1 MSSVTEFANAYRK
14 LGRPKSWSKNT
25 LSLSYA
31 TFSLEVSEAI
41 QSLRDSKAGQFV
53 ELVVNGDD
61 LSPKDFISSK
71 SWETLSFTFT
81 VDRSGA
87 VQIFQDFEELM
98 DLSKSFVRKPL
109 PPHFYLIDDDILS
122 SEEPI
127 DKRVKALQGISGLI
141 VYLADIAHYHDEK
154 GCDEYK
160 LVFVADDGAKGER
173 AITLQ
178 PYLDIDFLSYEIGTD
193 LLDSLQS
200 ANLDSNP
207 HLTKER
213 SIFRSSLIEYL
224 SGFAGGKERFKAL
237 LSTWANFR
245 ELYENNLAT
254 YLSGFSFHKAKQEV
268 ATAQLSI
275 ADQMSKV
282 ISDMSGKI
290 LSVPISL
297 AAVIAISKADGVL
310 ESTILVIG
318 IMLASALL
326 AETLAAQKLQYERI
340 KHSRVIM
347 FESHQ
352 QKLMQYPEDLRILL
366 AEATTG
372 LSKNEKK
379 LRRSL
384 GALRLISWLPA
395 LAAISLHGYLY
406 QDNLMTSWVTV
417 KDLCVAAFKFALC
430 AIHLQ

>member
-1 MSSVTEFANAYRK
+1 MSSVIKFASAYRK
-14 LGRPKSWSKNT
+14 LGCPKSWIKNT
-25 LSLSYA
+25 LSLSCA
-31 TFSLEVSEAI
+31 TFSLDVSEAI
-41 QSLRDSKAGQFV
+41 EILRDSRAGQFV
-53 ELVVNGDD
+53 ELIVNGEE
-61 LSPKDFISSK
+61 LNPKNFINSS
-71 SWETLSFTFT
+71 SWGTLSFTFT
-81 VDRSGA
+81 VDRSGE
-87 VQIFQDFEELM
+87 VQIFQNFEELM
-98 DLSKSFVRKPL
+98 ELSKSFVRKPL
-109 PPHFYLIDDDILS
+109 PLHFYLIDDDILS

-160 LVFVADDGAKGER
+160 LVFVADDSAKGER

-178 PYLDIDFLSYEIGTD
+178 PYLDIEFLSYAIGTN

-237 LSTWANFR
+237 LSTWARFR

-282 ISDMSGKI
+282 ISDISGKI

-297 AAVIAISKADGVL
+297 AVVIAISKADGVL
-310 ESTILVIG
+310 ESTILVLG
-318 IMLASALL
+318 IVLASALL
-326 AETLAAQKLQYERI
+326 AETLAAQELQYERI
-340 KHSRVIM
+340 KHSRIIM

-352 QKLMQYPEDLRILL
+352 QKLMQYPEDLRKFL

-384 GALRLISWLPA
+384 GTLRLISWLPG

-406 QDNLMTSWVTV
+406 QEDLMTSWVKV
-417 KDLCVAAFKFALC
+417 KGLCVTAFKFVLC
-430 AIHLQ
+430 VIYPP

>member
-1 MSSVTEFANAYRK
+1 MSSVIAFAEAYRK

-25 LSLSYA
+25 LS
-31 TFSLEVSEAI
+31 FSCTDYSLDIGEAVE
-41 QSLRDSKAGQFV
+41 SLRDSKAGQLV
-53 ELVVNGDD
+53 ELIIDGDD
-61 LSPKDFISSK
+61 LSPKEFRSS
-71 SWETLSFTFT
+71 SPWATLSFTFT

-87 VQIFQDFEELM
+87 VQVFQNFEELM
-98 DLSKSFVRKPL
+98 GLSKSFVRKPL
-109 PPHFYLIDDDILS
+109 PPHFYLIDDNVLS

-127 DKRVKALQGISGLI
+127 DTRVKALQGICGLI
-141 VYLADIAHYHDEK
+141 VYLADLAHYHDEK

-173 AITLQ
+173 AVTLQ
-178 PYLDIDFLSYEIGTD
+178 PYLDTEFLSYEIGTE
-193 LLDSLQS
+193 LLDSLQNG
-200 ANLDSNP
+200 NLDNNP

-213 SIFRSSLIEYL
+213 SIFRSTLIEYL

-237 LSTWANFR
+237 LSTWAKFR

-268 ATAQLSI
+268 AAAQLTI

-282 ISDMSGKI
+282 VSDISGKI

-297 AAVIAISKADGVL
+297 AVVIAIAKADGIL

-318 IMLASALL
+318 ITLASALI
-326 AETLAAQKLQYERI
+326 AETLSAQKLQYERI
-340 KHSRVIM
+340 KHSRTMI

-352 QKLMQYPEDLRILL
+352 QKLIQYPPDLRKFLV
-366 AEATTG
+366 EATSS
-372 LSKNEKK
+372 LHKNEKK

-384 GALRLISWLPA
+384 RTLRSISWIPA
-395 LAAISLHGYLY
+395 LAAIFLHGYIYQAEIHISWMKLQELY
-406 QDNLMTSWVTV
+406 LAALSLMSCT
-417 KDLCVAAFKFALC
+417 LRIL
-430 AIHLQ
+430 

>member
-1 MSSVTEFANAYRK
+1 MSSVIEFANAYRK
-14 LGRPKSWSKNT
+14 LGCPKSWSKNT
-25 LSLSYA
+25 LSLSCA

-41 QSLRDSKAGQFV
+41 ESLRDSRAGQFV

-61 LSPKDFISSK
+61 LSPKDFISSS
-71 SWETLSFTFT
+71 SWGTLSFTFT

-87 VQIFQDFEELM
+87 VQIFQNFEELM
-98 DLSKSFVRKPL
+98 ELSKSFVRKPL

-127 DKRVKALQGISGLI
+127 DKRVKALQGICGLI
-141 VYLADIAHYHDEK
+141 VYLADFAHYHDEK
-154 GCDEYK
+154 GSEEYK

-178 PYLDIDFLSYEIGTD
+178 PYLDTEFLSYEVGTD

-200 ANLDSNP
+200 DNLDSNP

-213 SIFRSSLIEYL
+213 SIFRSTLIEYL
-224 SGFAGGKERFKAL
+224 SGVAGGEERFKAL
-237 LSTWANFR
+237 LSTWAKFR

-282 ISDMSGKI
+282 VSDMSGKV

-297 AAVIAISKADGVL
+297 AVVIAISRADGVL
-310 ESTILVIG
+310 ESTILVLG
-318 IMLASALL
+318 IVLASALL

-340 KHSRVIM
+340 KHSRTMM

-352 QKLMQYPEDLRILL
+352 QKLMQYPKDLQRFL

-372 LSKNEKK
+372 LSRNEKK

-384 GALRLISWLPA
+384 RTLRFISWLPA

-406 QDNLMTSWVTV
+406 QVDLMTSWVKV
-417 KDLCVAAFKFALC
+417 KELCLAAFKFTLC
-430 AIHLQ
+430 AIHSQ

>member
-14 LGRPKSWSKNT
+14 LGCPKSWSKNT
-25 LSLSYA
+25 LSLSCA
-31 TFSLEVSEAI
+31 NFSLEVSEAI
-41 QSLRDSKAGQFV
+41 ESLRDSRAGQFV

-61 LSPKDFISSK
+61 LSPKDFISS
-71 SWETLSFTFT
+71 SPWETLSFTFT

-87 VQIFQDFEELM
+87 VQIFQNFEELM
-98 DLSKSFVRKPL
+98 ELSKSFVRKPL

-127 DKRVKALQGISGLI
+127 DKRVKTLQGISGLI

-178 PYLDIDFLSYEIGTD
+178 PYLDTEFLSYEIGTD

-237 LSTWANFR
+237 LSTWARFR

-297 AAVIAISKADGVL
+297 AVVIAISKADGVL
-310 ESTILVIG
+310 ESTILVSG
-318 IMLASALL
+318 IVLASALL

-340 KHSRVIM
+340 KHSRIIM

-352 QKLMQYPEDLRILL
+352 QKLMQYPEDLRRFL
-366 AEATTG
+366 AEATAG

-379 LRRSL
+379 LLRSL
-384 GALRLISWLPA
+384 GTLRLVSWLPA

-406 QDNLMTSWVTV
+406 QDDLMTSWVKA